1 MGYIG
6 ISQDLVNFLR
16 VFLVNATRPQIREGM
31 PPDPDR
37 PRERIW
43 YRRLSGFLNLAFIA
57 AIVPGTISGSTYS
70 TAIDD
75 SGAATRVMTLRFA
88 FLLPVKTKAN

>member
-31 PPDPDR
+31 QSDPDR
-37 PRERIW
+37 PRERFW
-43 YRRLSGFLNLAFIA
+43 YRRLSEFLNLAFFA
-57 AIVPGTISGSTYS
+57 AIVPGIISGSTYS

-88 FLLPVKTKAN
+88 CLLPMKITGN